1 MLLLLLLLGELRKQH
16 INGCQQANS
25 HLFLL
30 VFVLYFLRT
39 FFQKEFPKMDNRKK
53 GDKFMKQKF
62 YLNKTRMEIETGI
75 VLEVN

>member
-1 MLLLLLLLGELRKQH
+1 
-16 INGCQQANS
+16 
-25 HLFLL
+25 
-30 VFVLYFLRT
+30 
-39 FFQKEFPKMDNRKK
+39 MDNRKK

>member
-1 MLLLLLLLGELRKQH
+1 MGEVRKQH

-39 FFQKEFPKMDNRKK
+39 FLFQKEFPKMDNRKK
-53 GDKFMKQKF
+53 GDKFMEHKF
-62 YLNKTRMEIETGI
+62 YLNKTGMEIDTGI